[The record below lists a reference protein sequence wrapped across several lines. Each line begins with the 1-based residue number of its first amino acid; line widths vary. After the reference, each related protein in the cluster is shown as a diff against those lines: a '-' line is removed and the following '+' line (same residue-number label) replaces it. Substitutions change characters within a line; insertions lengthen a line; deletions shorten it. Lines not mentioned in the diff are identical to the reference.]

1 MYYFAQMRGH
11 IKNFGNG
18 EKIMSFMIEDDS
30 ILLKYNEISNNI
42 KKTLHIKLYSMTAF
56 DEKYIKAKKKK
67 KLNSVVNT
75 NFWGD
80 KVPKEGVHHNG
91 IACVSISSVMKMGK
105 KNYPQVDL

>member
-1 MYYFAQMRGH
+1 M
-11 IKNFGNG
+11 
-18 EKIMSFMIEDDS
+18 
-30 ILLKYNEISNNI
+30 
-42 KKTLHIKLYSMTAF
+42 
-56 DEKYIKAKKKK
+56 